1 MGYAMFAARKVM
13 LTNQINMLGLEQMQ
27 ITNERMK
34 LTKAAT
40 AISDGEISAADYASL
55 QGFGLAADLDL
66 ATQKATSIFDPNYQ
80 GGLWTA
86 ATTARKNTGLSWG
99 ANATGAAVGAVAGS
113 TVGRRVGATVG
124 SIFGLPGAV
133 VGGIAGTILGGIVGN
148 QCSAKTQARNQQV
161 QNFKNDYNDQKLLDY
176 NVEKLQAKIAEM
188 ENELDMRQQKL
199 DTELQVYNNE
209 LEQVKNAEKQG
220 IKNATPNYAGQ

>member
-13 LTNQINMLGLEQMQ
+13 LTNQINVLGLEQIQ

-40 AISDGEISAADYASL
+40 AVADGEISASDYASL
-55 QGFGLAADLDL
+55 QGFGLVADMNL
-66 ATQKATSIFDPNYQ
+66 QKEKATSIFDPNYLA
-80 GGLWTA
+80 GLWTA
-86 ATTARKNTGLSWG
+86 EKTARGNIGLSWG
-99 ANATGAAVGAVAGS
+99 ANITGAAVGGVAGR

-133 VGGIAGTILGGIVGN
+133 VGAIAGTILGGIVGN

-161 QNFKNDYNDQKLLDY
+161 QQYKDKYNEQKLQDY
-176 NVEKLQAKIAEM
+176 NVEEIQAKIAEM
-188 ENELDMRQQKL
+188 EAELDMRQQKL
-199 DTELQVYNNE
+199 DTELQAYNSE
-209 LEQVKNAEKQG
+209 LESVKQAEKQG

>member
-1 MGYAMFAARKVM
+1 MGYAIFAARKVM

-40 AISDGEISAADYASL
+40 AVSDGEISAADYASL

-66 ATQKATSIFDPNYQ
+66 KGQKASKYTDPNYYA
-80 GGLWTA
+80 GLWTA
-86 ATTARKNTGLSWG
+86 ETTARKNTGLSWEANIAG
-99 ANATGAAVGAVAGS
+99 ASAGAVAGAAIGSAVPIIGTAVGAV
-113 TVGRRVGATVG
+113 VGAIG
-124 SIFGLPGAV
+124 GA
-133 VGGIAGTILGGIVGN
+133 ILGN

-161 QNFKNDYNDQKLLDY
+161 KEFKDNYDEQNMLDY
-176 NVEKLQAKIAEM
+176 NVEVIQAKIAEM
-188 ENELDMRQQKL
+188 EKELDMRQQKL

-209 LEQVKNAEKQG
+209 LEQVKAAEKQG
-220 IKNATPNYAGQ
+220 IKNSTPNYVGQ